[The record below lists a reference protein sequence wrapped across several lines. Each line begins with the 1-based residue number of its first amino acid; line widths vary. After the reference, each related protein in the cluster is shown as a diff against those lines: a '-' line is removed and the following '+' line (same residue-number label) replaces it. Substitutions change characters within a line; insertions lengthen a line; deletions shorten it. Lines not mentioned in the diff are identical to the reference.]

1 MSGIIFPIVSANMD
15 GHDHA
20 TNLVSRD
27 LTTARII
34 RLNGEVDDMMALNI
48 TTQLSYL
55 DERDPDADIIMYINS
70 RGGSVSAGMAIYDMM
85 KYGIHCDV
93 CTVATGVAASMGAL
107 LLAAGTKGKRYAT
120 PNAEIMIHQ
129 PILGG
134 VQGQATDISLVADHI
149 QRIKKRLNSTLAE
162 ACGKTV
168 QELTH
173 DTDRD
178 NWKTAEEA
186 LRYGLIDHVGFPDAT
201 AT

>member
-1 MSGIIFPIVSANMD
+1 MSEIIFPIVPTNMD

-20 TNLVSRD
+20 TNLVSKELSTDRTIY
-27 LTTARII
+27 LV
-34 RLNGEVDDMMALNI
+34 GEVNDMMALNI
-48 TTQLSYL
+48 VTQLRYL
-55 DERDPDADIIMYINS
+55 ASRSDDDITLYINS
-70 RGGSVSAGMAIYDMM
+70 PGGSVSAGMAIYDMM
-85 KYGIHCDV
+85 KYGIRCDV
-93 CTVATGVAASMGAL
+93 CTVATGIAASMGAF

-120 PNAEIMIHQ
+120 PETYIMIHQ
-129 PILGG
+129 PLGG
-134 VQGQATDISLVADHI
+134 VQGQATDIALVAEHI
-149 QRIKKRLNSTLAE
+149 QHLKKRINGILSE

>member
-1 MSGIIFPIVSANMD
+1 MSEIIFPIVIANMD

-20 TNLVSRD
+20 TNLVSKELVTD
-27 LTTARII
+27 RII
-34 RLNGEVDDMMALNI
+34 HLDGVIDKMMALNI
-48 TTQLSYL
+48 TTQLRYL
-55 DERDPDADIIMYINS
+55 DSRSDDDIILYINS
-70 RGGSVSAGMAIYDMM
+70 PGGSIYDAMPIYDMM

-93 CTVATGVAASMGAL
+93 CTVATGVAASAGAF
-107 LLAAGTKGKRYAT
+107 LLATGTKGKRYAT
-120 PNAEIMIHQ
+120 PETYIMIHQ
-129 PILGG
+129 PLGG
-134 VQGQATDISLVADHI
+134 IQGQATDICLAAEHL
-149 QRIKKRLNSTLAE
+149 QHIKKRLNGILAE